1 MRKSLICK
9 YILLSFFV
17 VAIINL
23 KTIDGYA
30 ADYDLWVGNTRVTTD
45 NAGDILG
52 NGTVSYNPDTK
63 TLTLTGANI
72 TTGYLCYDEV
82 FNYSYECGIYSG
94 LEQLTVTGYG
104 TIKGCAAGICSKK
117 DNATLTLNGTDTGM
131 NISATMYGIRTIK
144 QSETLNL
151 KGNIT
156 TEGTGGSSRGI
167 YSAGTVNVVDGTLI
181 AKGSWGI
188 ETNYFSNGS
197 KDINI
202 GANVT
207 KVTATIYSENSDVY
221 YPLRTFGNININ
233 PALSITTPAG
243 GYVGKGDSNTKVIL
257 ASDGSYPKTVVIEP
271 VGNNNN
277 GNNNNNTN
285 NNNDTDNSHNSDTTN
300 NETTKPAT
308 IPSFNLNTSSVVIQK
323 GKTLKTVKA
332 TLTNDEIKSVESA
345 NSKIATV
352 SYSGTTLSIKGIK
365 KGSTKITVTTK
376 SGLSCKLNVKVQTGK
391 VTTTKLKVSK
401 KSVNLASKGSIATVK
416 ATASPDYVS
425 TKEKITVKSSNKK
438 IATAKIDQETGEIT
452 ITAKKKGSC
461 KITVKAGKKTVTIK
475 AKVKK

>member
-1 MRKSLICK
+1 MKKNTKGYISKIICTVVT
-9 YILLSFFV
+9 LSMMSV
-17 VAIINL
+17 NTTYVRAVEVEN
-23 KTIDGYA
+23 YN
-30 ADYDLWVGNTRVTTD
+30 LWVGNTRVTSANED
-45 NAGDILG
+45 DILG
-52 NGTVSYNPDTK
+52 DGTASFNHYTN
-63 TLTLTGANI
+63 TLTLEGSNI
-72 TTGYLCYDEV
+72 TGS
-82 FNYSYECGIYSG
+82 YSKNDGNTYGIYSE
-94 LEQLTVTGYG
+94 LDCLTVSGYG
-104 TIKGCAAGICSKK
+104 SITNSAIGIGSNHI
-117 DNATLTLNGTDTGM
+117 NASLTVYGTGTGI
-131 NISATMYGIRTIK
+131 NISAGACGICTNY

-151 KGNIT
+151 KGKIT
-156 TEGTGGSSRGI
+156 TEATGGSSRGI
-167 YSAGTVNVVDGTLI
+167 FSAGTVNIVDGTLF

-188 ETNYFSNGS
+188 ETGYFSDGS

-207 KVTATIYSENSDVY
+207 KVTATIYRENSDVY

-233 PALSITTPAG
+233 PALSITTPAE
-243 GYVGKGDSNTKVIL
+243 GYVGKGDSNSKVIL

-277 GNNNNNTN
+277 GNNNNN
-285 NNNDTDNSHNSDTTN
+285 NNDTDNSHNSDTTN

-308 IPSFNLNTSSVVIQK
+308 IPSFKLNTSSVVIQK

-401 KSVNLASKGSIATVK
+401 KSVNLDSKGSIATVK

>member
-1 MRKSLICK
+1 MECKTNKSRLIMVTLF
-9 YILLSFFV
+9 I
-17 VAIINL
+17 VALFMLYPSRIV
-23 KTIDGYA
+23 KA
-30 ADYDLWVGNTRVTTD
+30 SDYYNLWVGETQVSSD
-45 NAGDILG
+45 NAGNILG
-52 NGTVSYNPDTK
+52 NGTASYNPDTN
-63 TLTLTGANI
+63 TLTLEGSNI
-72 TTGYLCYDEV
+72 TSS
-82 FNYSYECGIYSG
+82 YSKNGNTYGIYSE
-94 LEQLTVTGYG
+94 LDSLTVSGYG
-104 TIKGCAAGICSKK
+104 SISSITNSSIGIGSNQN
-117 DNATLTLNGTDTGM
+117 NATLTVNGTGTGI
-131 NISATMYGIRTIK
+131 NISTVACGICTNY

-151 KGNIT
+151 KGKIT
-156 TEGTGGSSRGI
+156 TEATGGSSRGI
-167 YSAGTVNVVDGTLI
+167 FSAGTVNIVDGTLF

-188 ETNYFSNGS
+188 ETGFFSDGS

-207 KVTATIYSENSDVY
+207 KVTATIYREDSVY

-233 PALSITTPAG
+233 PALAITTPAG
-243 GYVGKGDSNTKVIL
+243 GYVGMGDSNTKVIL

-308 IPSFNLNTSSVVIQK
+308 IPSFRLNTSSVVIQK

-376 SGLSCKLNVKVQTGK
+376 SGLSCKLNVKVQTGEVK
-391 VTTTKLKVSK
+391 TTKLKVSK

-475 AKVKK
+475 VKVKK

>member
-30 ADYDLWVGNTRVTTD
+30 ADYDLWVGNTRVTSD
-45 NAGDILG
+45 NENNILD
-52 NGTVSYNPDTK
+52 GTASFNHDTN
-63 TLTLTGANI
+63 TLTLEGSNI
-72 TTGYLCYDEV
+72 TTS
-82 FNYSYECGIYSG
+82 YSKNGNTYGIYSE
-94 LEQLTVTGYG
+94 LDSLTVSGYG
-104 TIKGCAAGICSKK
+104 SITNSAIGIGSNQN
-117 DNATLTLNGTDTGM
+117 NATLTVNGTGTGI
-131 NISATMYGIRTIK
+131 NISTVACGICTNY

-151 KGNIT
+151 KGKIT
-156 TEGTGGSSRGI
+156 TEATGGSSRGI
-167 YSAGTVNVVDGTLI
+167 FSAGTVNIVDGTLF

-188 ETNYFSNGS
+188 ETGYFSDGS

-207 KVTATIYSENSDVY
+207 KVTATIYSENTDVY

-243 GYVGKGDSNTKVIL
+243 GYVGMGDSNTKVIL
-257 ASDGSYPKTVVIEP
+257 ASDGSCPKTVVIEP
-271 VGNNNN
+271 VG
-277 GNNNNNTN
+277 NNNTN

-308 IPSFNLNTSSVVIQK
+308 IPSFKLNTSSVVIQK

-352 SYSGTTLSIKGIK
+352 YYSGTTLSIKGIK

-391 VTTTKLKVSK
+391 VKTTKLKVSK

-475 AKVKK
+475 VKVNK

>member
-1 MRKSLICK
+1 MKKNTKGFISKIICTVVT
-9 YILLSFFV
+9 LSMMSV
-17 VAIINL
+17 NTTYVRAVEVEN
-23 KTIDGYA
+23 YN
-30 ADYDLWVGNTRVTTD
+30 LWVGNTRVTSANED
-45 NAGDILG
+45 DILG
-52 NGTVSYNPDTK
+52 DGTASFNHYTN
-63 TLTLTGANI
+63 TLTLEGSNI
-72 TTGYLCYDEV
+72 TSS
-82 FNYSYECGIYSG
+82 YSNDGNTYGIYSE
-94 LEQLTVTGYG
+94 LDSLTVSGYG
-104 TIKGCAAGICSKK
+104 SITNSAIGIGSNQN
-117 DNATLTLNGTDTGM
+117 NATLTVYGTGTGI
-131 NISATMYGIRTIK
+131 NISAGACGICTNY

-151 KGNIT
+151 KGKIT
-156 TEGTGGSSRGI
+156 TEATGGSSRGI
-167 YSAGTVNVVDGTLI
+167 SSAGTVNIVDGTLF

-188 ETNYFSNGS
+188 ETGYFSDGS

-207 KVTATIYSENSDVY
+207 KVTATIYRENSDVY
-221 YPLRTFGNININ
+221 CPLRTFGNININ

-277 GNNNNNTN
+277 GNNNNNNN

-308 IPSFNLNTSSVVIQK
+308 IPSFKLNTSSVVIQK

-365 KGSTKITVTTK
+365 NGSTKITVTTK

-416 ATASPDYVS
+416 ATATADYIS
-425 TKEKITVKSSNKK
+425 TKEKITVKVSNKK
-438 IATAKIDQETGEIT
+438 VATAKIDQETGEIT
-452 ITAKKKGSC
+452 IIAKKKGSC
-461 KITVKAGKKTVTIK
+461 KITVKAGKKTAIIK
-475 AKVKK
+475 VNVKK